1 MVDVGRLVD
10 SAAARAKRAT
20 ADAGRIGKLVAA
32 ALEAVE
38 AHGPNV
44 GMGRI
49 AELAGIPR
57 PHVYRYFTNKDEL
70 DLEVV
75 RVAAADLAAALR
87 PSLTIGGT
95 VSEIVTEVVATIV
108 GWAGQHPQLFRF
120 IAAQPGARELMH
132 QELLTTFQAYLSEA
146 GLEAEVPPAGVAAVI
161 GMGDA
166 GITWWLDH
174 HDETPEEVTTRL
186 SRYAVAII
194 YDFAD
199 RLGLVVPED
208 LVFAG
213 RASS

>member
-57 PHVYRYFTNKDEL
+57 PHVYRYFNNKDEL

-75 RVAAADLAAALR
+75 RVATSDLATALA
-87 PSLTIGGT
+87 PSLTITGT
-95 VSEIVTEVVATIV
+95 VTEIVTEVVKTIV
-108 GWAGQHPQLFRF
+108 HWAGVHPQLFRF
-120 IAAQPGARELMH
+120 VASQPGARELMH
-132 QELLTTFQAYLSEA
+132 TELLKTFQTYMDGA
-146 GLEAEVPPAGVAAVI
+146 GLNAQVPPAGVAAVI

-174 HDETPEEVTTRL
+174 PEEETEEQVVLRL
-186 SRYAVAII
+186 SRYATAIVF
-194 YDFAD
+194 DFAD
-199 RLGLVVPED
+199 RLGLTIPETM
-208 LVFAG
+208 VFAG
-213 RASS
+213 PES

>member
-57 PHVYRYFTNKDEL
+57 PHVYRYFNNKDEL

-75 RVAAADLAAALR
+75 RVATSDLATALQ
-87 PSLTIGGT
+87 PSLSMSGT
-95 VSEIVTEVVATIV
+95 VSQIVTSVVGTV
-108 GWAGQHPQLFRF
+108 VSWAGTHPQLFRF
-120 IAAQPGARELMH
+120 VAAQPGARELMH
-132 QELLTTFQAYLSEA
+132 AELLKTFQAYMDGA
-146 GLEAEVPPAGVAAVI
+146 GLGAQVPPAGVAAVI

-174 HDETPEEVTTRL
+174 DDETEEQVTTRL
-186 SRYAVAII
+186 SRYATAIVF
-194 YDFAD
+194 DFID
-199 RLGLVVPED
+199 RLGLTVPED
-208 LVFAG
+208 MVFEG
-213 RASS
+213 RES

>member
-57 PHVYRYFTNKDEL
+57 PHVYRYFNNKDEL

-75 RVAAADLAAALR
+75 RVATSDLATALR
-87 PSLTIGGT
+87 PSLSISGT
-95 VSEIVTEVVATIV
+95 VSEIVTEVVSTIV
-108 GWAGQHPQLFRF
+108 GWAGLHPQLFRF
-120 IAAQPGARELMH
+120 VASQPGARELMH
-132 QELLTTFQAYLSEA
+132 QELLKTFQAYMSDA
-146 GLEAEVPPAGVAAVI
+146 GFEAEVPPAGVAAVI

-166 GITWWLDH
+166 GIRWWLDH
-174 HDETPEEVTTRL
+174 QDETQEEVTIRL
-186 SRYAVAII
+186 SRYATAIV

-199 RLGLVVPED
+199 RLGITIPPD
-208 LVFAG
+208 MVFAG
-213 RASS
+213 HDS